1 MGTLGTSR
9 IETGL
14 RFVTLVLLS
23 GIVSACNKVD
33 FQTIPQSPD
42 QNGAQV
48 CTNPKDPSTCS
59 PGDGDNG
66 GNNNNNNVTNEEE
79 NVTAAQAT
87 TKIDILF
94 VVDSSGSMAK
104 ERTNLGSRLSA
115 FIGQLNHLDWHICVT
130 TTDVETIRG
139 RPLTFKNGATF
150 LDKNTANANS
160 LFLDRMNSIAQ
171 GSGDEQAI
179 AALNMAFDPP
189 DSNCY
194 RSDAALAAI
203 ILSDEDER
211 STGGF
216 PEFAG
221 SNQYRDLGPM
231 NFPASAVSTVA
242 RVWGQQKT
250 FTAHSIVIKPG
261 DQACW
266 DQQAA
271 DSPVWFGRRYQ
282 ALSKLTGG
290 IVGNI
295 CATDYSSQLVDFAT
309 QIQNSLSSITLK
321 CEPVS
326 SPTVTITPMAS
337 GQTYKSQGNKI
348 LFSPALT
355 SGTHVNVRYQCPK

>member
-1 MGTLGTSR
+1 METSR
-9 IETGL
+9 TKAWL
-14 RFVTLVLLS
+14 RALRLATLALLPA
-23 GIVSACNKVD
+23 IVSACNKVD
-33 FQTIPQSPD
+33 FQSIPHNPD
-42 QNGAQV
+42 QNGVQG

-59 PGDGDNG
+59 PGDGDDDG
-66 GNNNNNNVTNEEE
+66 GNNNVTNEEE
-79 NVTAAQAT
+79 NVTVAGTT
-87 TKIDILF
+87 TKVDILF
-94 VVDSSGSMAK
+94 VVDSSGSMTK
-104 ERTNLGSRLSA
+104 ERANLGSRLSA
-115 FIGQLNHLDWHICVT
+115 FIGQLNNLDWRICVT
-130 TTDVETIRG
+130 TTDVNKIKG
-139 RPLTFKNGATF
+139 QPLAFTNGTTF
-150 LDKNTANANS
+150 LDKNTVNVNNV
-160 LFLDRMNSIAQ
+160 FLDRMNTIVE

-179 AALNMAFDPP
+179 AALNRAFDPP

-216 PEFAG
+216 PEFTS

-231 NFPASAVSTVA
+231 NFPASAVNTVA
-242 RVWGQQKT
+242 RAWNQQKS
-250 FTAHSIVIKPG
+250 FTVHSIVIKPG
-261 DQACW
+261 DQTCW

-271 DSPVWFGRRYQ
+271 DSPVWFGRRYE

-295 CATDYSSQLVDFAT
+295 CAADYSSQLVDFAT
-309 QIQNSLSSITLK
+309 RIQNSLSSITLK

-337 GQTYKSQGNKI
+337 GQAYTPQGNKI

-355 SGTHVNVRYQCPK
+355 PGTHVNVRYQCRK